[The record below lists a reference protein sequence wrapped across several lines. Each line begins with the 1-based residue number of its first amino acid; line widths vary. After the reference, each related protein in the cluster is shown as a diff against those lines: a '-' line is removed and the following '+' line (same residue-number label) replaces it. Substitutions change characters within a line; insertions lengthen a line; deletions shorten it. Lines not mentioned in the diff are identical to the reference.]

1 MRVSFQGE
9 HGAYS
14 EQAITNFLSQQG
26 IQDFETIPCLSFY
39 DAIEETVKGNADFVI
54 IPVEN
59 SLAGSVIPAYDELI
73 KSNLKVKAEVVQKIK
88 HCLMGLADADI
99 QKIKAVISH
108 PQALS
113 QCSQSLKKL
122 KLNPQAFV
130 DTAGAAKYL
139 CENKKTNKLAI
150 ASKLAAKTYG
160 LKIFQSE
167 LEDEHFNYTRFLL
180 MGYNDIKI
188 KQDSSE
194 YKTTIIFSV
203 EDKSNA
209 LVDVLSTFGK
219 HNVNLKKIE
228 SRPSRDR
235 AWDYLFFIDF
245 EGYED
250 DENVQLALL
259 EILKKST
266 FLKVLGSYQTYNYGK

>member
-1 MRVSFQGE
+1 
-9 HGAYS
+9 
-14 EQAITNFLSQQG
+14 
-26 IQDFETIPCLSFY
+26 
-39 DAIEETVKGNADFVI
+39 
-54 IPVEN
+54 
-59 SLAGSVIPAYDELI
+59 
-73 KSNLKVKAEVVQKIK
+73 
-88 HCLMGLADADI
+88 MGLADVDI
-99 QKIKAVISH
+99 QKVKSVISH

-139 CENKKTNKLAI
+139 CDNKKTNKLAI

-167 LEDEHFNYTRFLL
+167 LEDEHFNYTRFFL
-180 MGYNDIKI
+180 MGYNDIKN
-188 KQDSSE
+188 KQDSTE

-219 HNVNLKKIE
+219 YNVNLKKIE

-250 DENVQLALL
+250 DENVQSALL